1 MAVGDRTE
9 RRFAGPTA
17 LGTSNGTVATVPSA
31 PSARQWTTK
40 QFVFTNT
47 AGAEA
52 LVYVAVGSADTA
64 SNRVLSGLPIAAGDV
79 VVWDTALVLNAGETI
94 QGYANR
100 AGVNI
105 TLVGWE
111 KEV

>member
-9 RRFAGPTA
+9 KRFAGPTA
-17 LGTSNGTVATVPSA
+17 LGTTNGTVATVPAS
-31 PSARQWTTK
+31 RQWTTK

-52 LVYVAVGSADTA
+52 LIYIAIGSAGTA

-79 VVWDTALVLNAGETI
+79 VVWDTALVLDAAETI
-94 QGYANR
+94 QGYADR
-100 AGVNI
+100 SGVNV